1 MLPYGSCPPRSKETY
16 KAVNQSKICKVFH
29 RETTSTSMTSSDD
42 EKRVVTSPRAASLDT
57 SVSSVNS
64 EGYGSSDDH
73 IFKDPLVASHWRDIY
88 EQANYE
94 NRHRFDPD
102 LQWTAEEEKKVLR
115 KIDFR
120 ISEWQSE
127 IRNFSIE
134 MNARKC

>member
-1 MLPYGSCPPRSKETY
+1 M
-16 KAVNQSKICKVFH
+16 A
-29 RETTSTSMTSSDD
+29 SSED
-42 EKRVVTSPRAASLDT
+42 EKRVATSPRAASLDT
-57 SVSSVNS
+57 STSSVDS

-73 IFKDPLVASHWRDIY
+73 IFKDLVVANHWRDIY

-120 ISEWQSE
+120 IS
-127 IRNFSIE
+127 
-134 MNARKC
+134 KCRS